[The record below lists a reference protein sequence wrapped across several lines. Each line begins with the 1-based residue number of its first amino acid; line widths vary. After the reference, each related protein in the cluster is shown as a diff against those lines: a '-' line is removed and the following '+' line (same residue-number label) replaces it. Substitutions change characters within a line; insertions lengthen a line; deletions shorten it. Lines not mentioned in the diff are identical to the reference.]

1 MPASMM
7 QPDLSH
13 IAPEGAV
20 RQHALTHWQAAGWPG
35 ARVES
40 WRFTKLDYINSRA
53 LTAAAPEQAPNAASQ
68 LTADMALPAG
78 AVVLR
83 FVNGV
88 LDRACLSD
96 LPATVSASELGADEN
111 AMQLLA
117 DLAPAD
123 HPVSSL
129 SMAAMTTGLLLD
141 VSAEVETP
149 IILHFSGDDAAL
161 SAHPVLLIRMAK
173 GATAIMAEWHD
184 TQLGLSAPLI
194 GIDLAD
200 GARLDMAK
208 IQAEAAATAHIA
220 ATGVRIGEGA
230 ALAGFTLSTGGR
242 LARLETHVKM
252 NGEGGDCQLSAIYLG
267 RDEQHHDV
275 TTYMDH
281 AVGHCTSNQIIRG
294 VLDDRARGVY
304 QGKVHVAQDA
314 QKTDGQQMSRAL
326 LLSRKA
332 EADAKP
338 ELEIYAD
345 DVICAHGATVGE
357 LDETQLFYL
366 TSRGIPRSVARAML
380 VEAFLLDAIDTIEC
394 VALQDLLRPVAEAW
408 MATNGDGAE

>member
-1 MPASMM
+1 MPALMM

-13 IAPEGAV
+13 ITPTGAV
-20 RQHALTHWQAAGWPG
+20 RQQAMTNWQAVGWPG

-40 WRFTKLDYINSRA
+40 WRFTKLDYLTSRV
-53 LTAAAPEQAPNAASQ
+53 LTAATPAQAIASA
-68 LTADMALPAG
+68 TEASTDPSWPDG

-88 LDRACLSD
+88 LDRSCLAG
-96 LPATVSASELGADEN
+96 LPANVSAGELGADE
-111 AMQLLA
+111 AALELLA
-117 DLAPAD
+117 ELAPAN

-141 VSAEVETP
+141 ISGNVDTP
-149 IILHFSGDDAAL
+149 IVLHFSGDDAAL
-161 SAHPVLLIRMAK
+161 SAHPVLMVRVAA
-173 GATAIMAEWHD
+173 GAAAVMAEWHD

-194 GIDLAD
+194 GIDLAES
-200 GARLDMAK
+200 ARLDMAK
-208 IQAEAAATAHIA
+208 IQTENPATAHIA
-220 ATGVRIGEGA
+220 ATGVRIGEAA
-230 ALAGFTLSTGGR
+230 ALSGFTLSVGGR

-252 NGEGGDCQLSAIYLG
+252 SGEGSDCQLSAIYLG
-267 RDEQHHDV
+267 RDDQHHDV

-304 QGKVHVAQDA
+304 QGKVHVAQDS

-366 TSRGIPRSVARAML
+366 TSRGIPRATARAML
-380 VEAFLLDAIDTIEC
+380 VEAFLIDAIDTVESII
-394 VALQDLLRPVAEAW
+394 LQDLLRPVAEAW
-408 MATNGDGAE
+408 MATNGDGAV